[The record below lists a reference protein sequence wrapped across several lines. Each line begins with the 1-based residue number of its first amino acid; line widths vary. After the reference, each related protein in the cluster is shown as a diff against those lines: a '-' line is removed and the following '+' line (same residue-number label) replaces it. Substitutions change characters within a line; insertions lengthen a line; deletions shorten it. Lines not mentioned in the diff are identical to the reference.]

1 MQLMLATQLSS
12 YCILLD
18 IDVGRS
24 VLAPPPTRYITAP
37 LRSSIHPPVTFKADG
52 YHISGDSQTEKF
64 VAPPAAAAAAGAAA
78 AGAAAV
84 AAAVGSA
91 VVALAKLKIISC
103 TIHIPEMK

>member
-37 LRSSIHPPVTFKADG
+37 LRSCIHPPVTFKADG

-78 AGAAAV
+78 V

>member
-1 MQLMLATQLSS
+1 MLATQLSS

-78 AGAAAV
+78 V